1 MGNILLVRG
10 NNLAN
15 TIMLFVKLWFN
26 LLKSTVSVKIGLNF
40 QKGYFV
46 VGSQSDSVNEEKLT
60 KNSRTVDYFSF
71 I

>member
-40 QKGYFV
+40 QKGYFG

-60 KNSRTVDYFSF
+60 KNPK
-71 I
+71 IPEQ